1 MRGGVQE
8 FKEFEEFKERGREPG
23 VRIRESRGDPA
34 PGIANSR

>member
-8 FKEFEEFKERGREPG
+8 FEEFKEFKEFKERGREPG

-34 PGIANSR
+34 LE